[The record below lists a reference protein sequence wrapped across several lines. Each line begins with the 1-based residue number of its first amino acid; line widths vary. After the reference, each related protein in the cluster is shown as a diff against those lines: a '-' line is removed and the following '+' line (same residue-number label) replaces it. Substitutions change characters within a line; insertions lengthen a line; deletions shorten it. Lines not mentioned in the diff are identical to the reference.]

1 MIGWSWGISPIP
13 GETERRARAVFGEN
27 NFYLRLGDRLPALLK
42 EGGRA
47 LVTTFAPHSAFPE
60 LFYALVSTFQ
70 MAEELTDRQASDAL
84 RTRIDWQYALH
95 LPPSFVT
102 LREDDLC
109 AFRQRLICDAALRG
123 GFAELAKWLAE
134 LGGSRGL
141 YAEKEALEMRVVV
154 LCRINRMTWL
164 LQAIG
169 DLLGVLARVRGD
181 WLKQVARAHW
191 YSFYWSD
198 HSQIAGLVAD
208 ASDEEIAALGKR
220 LGDDALHLLAA
231 VDGLRDLDAAEMA
244 GIRRLRRIWRQQ
256 FEEGRADDSRFMP
269 FCRFCIQP
277 SGAHLE
283 EGT

>member
-1 MIGWSWGISPIP
+1 MIGWSWGNSPIP
-13 GETERRARAVFGEN
+13 AETGRRARAVFGEN
-27 NFYLRLGDRLPALLK
+27 NFYLRLGNGLPALLG
-42 EGGRA
+42 EMEPVLA
-47 LVTTFAPHSAFPE
+47 TAFVPYSTLPV
-60 LFYALVSTFQ
+60 LFYALVSYFQ

-84 RTRIDWQYALH
+84 RTRIDWQYALR
-95 LPPSFVT
+95 LPPSYVT

-109 AFRQRLICDAALRG
+109 AFRQRLTCDRELRR
-123 GFAELAKWLAE
+123 GFAELVERLGEPGGFRGRHAE
-134 LGGSRGL
+134 NG
-141 YAEKEALEMRVVV
+141 ALERRVVV
-154 LCRINRMTWL
+154 LCRINRMTWI

-220 LGDDALHLLAA
+220 LGDDALYLLAA
-231 VDGLRDLDAAEMA
+231 VDGLRDLDAGEMS